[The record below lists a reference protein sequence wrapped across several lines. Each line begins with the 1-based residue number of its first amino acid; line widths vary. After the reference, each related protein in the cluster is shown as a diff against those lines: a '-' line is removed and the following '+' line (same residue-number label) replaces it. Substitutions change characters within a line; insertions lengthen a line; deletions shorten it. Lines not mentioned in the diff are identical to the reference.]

1 MILIVDDNQENIFS
15 LKALLELNQF
25 VVHTATSGKEALKC
39 VLKNSYSLIILD
51 VQMPEMDGFEVAE
64 AISGYSKSKDT
75 PIIFLSAIN
84 TRKEYI
90 ALGYKSGGVDYV
102 TKPFDADVLLLKVKT
117 FYRLSEQKRKLIEM
131 DQFLRAEIEYRKKAE
146 SDLEQKV
153 EELKSTLESMPQ
165 TAFTLCELG
174 NIEFVNNHWS
184 TYSSDPHSFPETEGI
199 NLQHYVHLA
208 IAAKKQ
214 YIAEVKMRRLSETT
228 YRFHTLYLTPVLKDG
243 RIIRWVG
250 VLTDIHEQK
259 TVSQLLEKKVEERTR
274 ELIAINKKLESR
286 NVELQRFAF
295 VASHD
300 LQEPLRKIQ
309 IFSDMVLRKFTDDK
323 VSAEKFLQKIILSAE
338 RMRVLIRSLLDYS
351 RLPDKDLYE
360 PSDINAILKN
370 VLQDLELE
378 VQEKNARV
386 VLEKIP
392 LLDVIP
398 AQMSQVFYNLISNS
412 LKFSRDGIPP
422 AITLRAELVPFKKI
436 DAPAVADG
444 DFCRI
449 TIADNGIGFDQTYA
463 DKIFE
468 IFQRLNQRHGDNG
481 AGIGLAI
488 VKKIIDRHDG
498 VVAVSAREGEGAVF
512 TIVLPVKQRPHIN
525 QKYLEYEL

>member
-15 LKALLELNQF
+15 LKALLELNHF
-25 VVHTATSGKEALKC
+25 VVDAAVSGEEALKC

-51 VQMPEMDGFEVAE
+51 VQMPGMDGFEVAE
-64 AISGYSKSKDT
+64 AISGYRKSQDT
-75 PIIFLSAIN
+75 PIIFLSAIS
-84 TRKEYI
+84 THKEYI
-90 ALGYKSGGVDYV
+90 TLGYKSGGVDYI
-102 TKPFDADVLLLKVKT
+102 TKPFDPDVLLLKVKT

-131 DQFLRAEIEYRKKAE
+131 DTFLRNEIEYRKKAE
-146 SDLEQKV
+146 GELEQKV

-174 NIEFVNNHWS
+174 GVEFVNIHWS
-184 TYSSDPHSFPETEGI
+184 TYGADEQGFPETDGI
-199 NLQHYVHLA
+199 SIQRCVQLA
-208 IAAKKQ
+208 ITSRKQ
-214 YIAEVKMRRLSETT
+214 FIAEVRMRRLSEET
-228 YRFHTLYLTPVLKDG
+228 YRFHMLYLTPVLKEN

-250 VLTDIHEQK
+250 VITDIHAQK
-259 TVSQLLEKKVEERTR
+259 AASQILERKVEERTR

-309 IFSDMVLRKFTDDK
+309 IFSDMVLRKFTHDK
-323 VSAEKFLQKIILSAE
+323 VSAEKFLQKIMLSAE

-351 RLPDKDLYE
+351 RLPEKDLYE
-360 PSDINAILKN
+360 ATDIDAVLKN

-378 VQEKNARV
+378 IQEKNAKICV
-386 VLEKIP
+386 PKIP
-392 LLDVIP
+392 MLDAIP
-398 AQMSQVFYNLISNS
+398 AQVSQVFHNLISNS
-412 LKFSRDGIPP
+412 LKFSRDGVAPVISVS
-422 AITLRAELVPFKKI
+422 AEFVSRKTM
-436 DAPAVADG
+436 DAPAIAKG

-449 TIADNGIGFDQTYA
+449 TIKDNGIGFDPAYS

-468 IFQRLNQRHGDNG
+468 IFQRLHQRHGDNG

-498 VVAVSAREGEGAVF
+498 VVAVSAREGEGAAF
-512 TIVLPVKQRPHIN
+512 TIILPVKQHPHVN